1 MSLSVAILPW
11 SRLWQKFFKDLLQWL
26 DCSNRL
32 EKVSNVI
39 SCDKVLSLME
49 VSAASVFIW
58 EHVCLGC
65 GDYMADQLDLDF
77 WL

>member
-1 MSLSVAILPW
+1 
-11 SRLWQKFFKDLLQWL
+11 L

-32 EKVSNVI
+32 EKVSYAI
-39 SCDKVLSLME
+39 SCDKILSLME
-49 VSAASVFIW
+49 KVSAASVFIW
-58 EHVCLGC
+58 EHVFLGC

>member
-1 MSLSVAILPW
+1 M
-11 SRLWQKFFKDLLQWL
+11 QWL

-32 EKVSNVI
+32 EKVSNAI
-39 SCDKVLSLME
+39 SCDKILSLME
-49 VSAASVFIW
+49 KVSAASVFLW
-58 EHVCLGC
+58 EHVCLAC

>member
-1 MSLSVAILPW
+1 MQYPVTKFSLM
-11 SRLWQKFFKDLLQWL
+11 
-26 DCSNRL
+26 
-32 EKVSNVI
+32 EKVS
-39 SCDKVLSLME
+39 
-49 VSAASVFIW
+49 AAAVFMW

>member
-1 MSLSVAILPW
+1 LLSYHGLDFGRNSLKI
-11 SRLWQKFFKDLLQWL
+11 F
-26 DCSNRL
+26 CSGWIVVIGC
-32 EKVSNVI
+32 EKI
-39 SCDKVLSLME
+39 LSLME
-49 VSAASVFIW
+49 KVSAASVFIW